1 MSQCVGVSSDE
12 DYMVDCSFITHDPL
26 CVSMWIIGFFL
37 FMNVNKLTTVSW
49 VKLVIILGRVLDRKI
64 YGFIIDVEGQ

>member
-26 CVSMWIIGFFL
+26 CVSMWIIGFLL
-37 FMNVNKLTTVSW
+37 FMNVNKLATVSW
-49 VKLVIILGRVLDRKI
+49 VKFVIILGRVLEGKI
-64 YGFIIDVEGQ
+64 YGFIKDIEWQ

>member
-12 DYMVDCSFITHDPL
+12 DYMIDCSFITYDPL
-26 CVSMWIIGFFL
+26 CVSMWLIGFFL

-49 VKLVIILGRVLDRKI
+49 VKFVIILGRVLDRKI

>member
-12 DYMVDCSFITHDPL
+12 DYMIDCSFITHDPL

-49 VKLVIILGRVLDRKI
+49 VKFVIILGRVLDRKI

>member
-12 DYMVDCSFITHDPL
+12 DYMIDCSFITHDPL

-37 FMNVNKLTTVSW
+37 FMNVNKLVTVSW
-49 VKLVIILGRVLDRKI
+49 VKFVIILGRVLDRKI

>member
-12 DYMVDCSFITHDPL
+12 DYLVDFSFITHDPL

-37 FMNVNKLTTVSW
+37 FMNVNKLATVSW
-49 VKLVIILGRVLDRKI
+49 VKCMIILGRVLDRKI
-64 YGFIIDVEGQ
+64 FGFIIDVEGQ

>member
-37 FMNVNKLTTVSW
+37 FMNVNKLATVSW
-49 VKLVIILGRVLDRKI
+49 VKFVIILGRVLDRKI
-64 YGFIIDVEGQ
+64 FGFIKDVEGQ